1 MEYVNRVKKKDQKN
15 HPRAYYAA
23 GGDDYRIF
31 SDFCIR
37 YLIVEILR
45 ENSTRAQLD
54 YLWLLVD

>member
-1 MEYVNRVKKKDQKN
+1 MGYVNRVNKKDQKII
-15 HPRAYYAA
+15 PVLIKQLE
-23 GGDDYRIF
+23 GMTIVFSPIF
-31 SDFCIR
+31 VFR